1 MQHGGTTGG
10 GSERHPPR
18 GWGRRGDL
26 VTTTTRRLLG
36 VMLIGA
42 LVLAACG
49 GDDSDGTPGAAKGQ
63 STGAT
68 LRVPGDYATIQ
79 AAVDDAEP
87 GDLILVGPGTYK
99 EAVTVETDE
108 LTIRGTD
115 RNEVVLDGGFEL
127 DTGLRVVGAD
137 GVAAE
142 NMPAPNYAAIGFYW
156 TGVEG
161 YRGSYL
167 TTYRTGDYGIYAF
180 DSTKGL
186 IEHSYASG
194 SPEGGFYIGQC
205 YPCDACARLRGS
217 DRGRRQGWPGGR
229 RFVRPGVF

>member
-87 GDLILVGPGTYK
+87 GDLILVGPGT
-99 EAVTVETDE
+99 
-108 LTIRGTD
+108 
-115 RNEVVLDGGFEL
+115 
-127 DTGLRVVGAD
+127 
-137 GVAAE
+137 
-142 NMPAPNYAAIGFYW
+142 
-156 TGVEG
+156 
-161 YRGSYL
+161 
-167 TTYRTGDYGIYAF
+167 
-180 DSTKGL
+180 
-186 IEHSYASG
+186 
-194 SPEGGFYIGQC
+194 
-205 YPCDACARLRGS
+205 
-217 DRGRRQGWPGGR
+217 
-229 RFVRPGVF
+229 